1 MAGRAANRSEGNGGR
16 TMIRPDRI
24 GHIVLKVR
32 SLERSRP
39 FYTQLLGLAV
49 MKELPEVKMLFL
61 ASNRRDHHEIAL
73 AEVGERAGQPDAHAV
88 GLAHFAFRL
97 KSLDDLRDAYRELK
111 EHNVPISFTVN
122 HGVTRSIY
130 FLDPDGNQLE
140 VYADNSPEEIA
151 SMSNP
156 YFGLDK
162 LEFASDSPSM
172 REAFE
177 PMLAR
182 TEK

>member
-1 MAGRAANRSEGNGGR
+1 
-16 TMIRPDRI
+16 MIHPDRI

-39 FYTQLLGLAV
+39 FYTEVLGLEV
-49 MKELPEVKMLFL
+49 MKELPQVKMFFL

-73 AEVGERAGQPDAHAV
+73 AEVGESAGAPKPGDV
-88 GLAHFAFRL
+88 GLAHCAFRL
-97 KSLDDLRDAYRELK
+97 KSQEDLLAAYREFK
-111 EHNVPISFTVN
+111 QRGVPISFTVN

-140 VYADNSPEEIA
+140 VYVDNTPEEIA
-151 SMSNP
+151 KMSNP

-162 LEFASDSPSM
+162 LEFAADEPSL
-172 REAFE
+172 REYFA
-177 PMLAR
+177 PVLAQ
-182 TEK
+182 TEKTH

>member
-1 MAGRAANRSEGNGGR
+1 
-16 TMIRPDRI
+16 MIHPDRI

-39 FYTQLLGLAV
+39 FYTEVLGLEV
-49 MKELPEVKMLFL
+49 MKELPQVKMLFL

-73 AEVGERAGQPDAHAV
+73 AEVGESAGAPKPGDV
-88 GLAHFAFRL
+88 GLAHCAFRL
-97 KSLDDLRDAYRELK
+97 KSQEDLLAAYREFK
-111 EHNVPISFTVN
+111 QRGVPISFTVN

-140 VYADNSPEEIA
+140 VYVDNTPEEIA
-151 SMSNP
+151 KMSNP

-162 LEFASDSPSM
+162 LEFAADEPSL
-172 REAFE
+172 REYFA
-177 PMLAR
+177 PVLAQ
-182 TEK
+182 TEKTH

>member
-1 MAGRAANRSEGNGGR
+1 
-16 TMIRPDRI
+16 MIRPDRI

-39 FYTQLLGLAV
+39 FYTEVLGLEV
-49 MKELPEVKMLFL
+49 MKELPEIKMVFL

-73 AEVGERAGQPDAHAV
+73 AEVGEGAGAPKPGDV
-88 GLAHFAFRL
+88 GLAHCAFRL
-97 KSLDDLRDAYRELK
+97 KSAEDLLAAYREFK
-111 EHNVPISFTVN
+111 QRGVPISFTVN

-140 VYADNSPEEIA
+140 VYVDNTPEEIA
-151 SMSNP
+151 KMSDP

-162 LEFASDSPSM
+162 LDFASDEPSL
-172 REAFE
+172 REYFAPFF
-177 PMLAR
+177 AR
-182 TEK
+182 AQQTH